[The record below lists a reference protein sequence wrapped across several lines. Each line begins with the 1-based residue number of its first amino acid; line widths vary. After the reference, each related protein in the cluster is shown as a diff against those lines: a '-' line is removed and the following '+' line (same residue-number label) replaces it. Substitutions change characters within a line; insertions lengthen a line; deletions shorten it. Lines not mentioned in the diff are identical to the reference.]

1 MGYFKEIN
9 LNNYR
14 NFENFF
20 LEFKNGCNIILGKNG
35 SGKTNILEAI
45 SLFNKGRGI
54 RKDQIINFIKYNE
67 DSFVN
72 FANFEETKGKYEIK
86 INSEISNNN
95 SVKKI
100 YLNNDSSKESLD
112 YLYSL
117 FSFLVFLP
125 ETERLFIASPN
136 FRRNFIDKFIFSQ
149 NNKYNTLI
157 NKYKRNIIER
167 TKVLNLDGYES
178 SWLEKIEQNIS
189 STGIEIYKARNTQIL
204 SIMKNISLLNT
215 RDKLPFDLNIQII
228 DKFFEDNLNIEK
240 YMYQLKKSREI
251 DKVIGGAN
259 KGPHKS
265 DYKFLVDDN
274 FSVSQLSTGQQK
286 TIILLL
292 FLAQSNYLVNECN
305 LSPILLMDE
314 VCSHL
319 DDINRKL
326 LLKITQQFNLQI
338 FMTGTDKNLF
348 SFLSTNTNFCNINV

>member
-1 MGYFKEIN
+1 MGYFKDIK
-9 LNNYR
+9 LNNFR
-14 NFENFF
+14 NFKQYSI
-20 LEFKNGCNIILGKNG
+20 EFSKNCNVFYGKNG

-67 DSFVN
+67 DNFVN

-100 YLNNDSSKESLD
+100 YLNNDSSKEALD
-112 YLYSL
+112 HLYSL

-228 DKFFEDNLNIEK
+228 DNFFEDNLNIEK

-265 DYKFLVDDN
+265 DYKFLVDDS

-292 FLAQSNYLVNECN
+292 FLAQSNYLVKECN
-305 LSPILLMDE
+305 LTPILLMDE

>member
-1 MGYFKEIN
+1 MGYFRDIK
-9 LNNYR
+9 LNNFR
-14 NFENFF
+14 NFKQYSI
-20 LEFKNGCNIILGKNG
+20 EFSKNCNVFYGKNG

-67 DSFVN
+67 DNFVN

-100 YLNNDSSKESLD
+100 YLNNDSSKEALD
-112 YLYSL
+112 HLYSL

-178 SWLEKIEQNIS
+178 SWLERIEQNIS

-215 RDKLPFDLNIQII
+215 REKLPFDLNIQIV
-228 DKFFEDNLNIEK
+228 DNFFEDNLNIEK

-265 DYKFLVDDN
+265 DYKFLVNNN
-274 FSVSQLSTGQQK
+274 FLVSQLSTGQQK

-348 SFLSTNTNFCNINV
+348 SFLSTNTNFCNITV